1 MGMGAH
7 RMTLPEELADQGL
20 DRAELLI
27 ALPPDWKL
35 DHDSLQDE
43 RWYWPIRLL
52 KSLARLPGISDTWL
66 GWGHTVDN
74 QEPYADNTELS
85 GAILVVPQQV
95 DEEGFSCQLPGGE
108 EVNFYQLLPLYEDEM
123 EYKIQSGADSLLEL
137 YEGTSFI
144 VDPERPNL
152 LAENTPLTQ
161 DEIKDLLDRMDDAEW
176 HLQDLREKQLPV
188 EELTAYNHLA
198 IYLRWNLEHGRMS
211 EEFRSR
217 YKELMQQFA
226 ADPSGTDLRLFIR
239 DELGGILRHSMFD
252 EEGSAFSSYYY
263 GQNEAPYFPSDI
275 DDYALRRFG
284 PEEYFA
290 EKYQDETYLFIPFDE
305 VYYQDMAQLIQ
316 QRWEAWQ
323 QYEPSDEEPDEL
335 AQATMQ
341 YLGCDCEYF
350 PPMRDDDPITA
361 AYSYARRRGMEEGF
375 LPVLVVPSESLWE
388 TLILNSDPD
397 SDGAEDYG
405 FDPVRVAKYRKMAL
419 SAAPLDGKAILK
431 ARMEERIA
439 ELEENDIRREE
450 ESLGEMEGGE
460 PQDRFLSYWDYDTQR
475 TCPMILAKVPVK
487 QPWEIFAYLPFGGW
501 NDCPD
506 AAELMAVSR
515 TWAEQYGAVPA
526 VLTQDVLEYALPAP
540 VPAEQAM
547 ELAIRAVLPL
557 PGCWWNKGR
566 KRSPSA
572 GWPMCSTSRTSGT
585 SGGIDDF
592 LFSPSLNGKSIPPL
606 RWRYALFAGVQSRLS
621 PGAGLC
627 YNSHTG
633 HIPAQIIT
641 ARRLPCPGTATSKVR
656 STTPAENTACWTAA
670 SCRPS
675 PRNTTGLWICL
686 PVVSMWASM

>member
-1 MGMGAH
+1 M
-7 RMTLPEELADQGL
+7 
-20 DRAELLI
+20 
-27 ALPPDWKL
+27 
-35 DHDSLQDE
+35 
-43 RWYWPIRLL
+43 
-52 KSLARLPGISDTWL
+52 
-66 GWGHTVDN
+66 
-74 QEPYADNTELS
+74 
-85 GAILVVPQQV
+85 VPQQV

-123 EYKIQSGADSLLEL
+123 EYKIQSGANSLLEL

-152 LAENTPLTQ
+152 LAEDTPLTQ

-431 ARMEERIA
+431 ARIEERIA
-439 ELEENDIRREE
+439 ELEENNIRREE
-450 ESLGEMEGGE
+450 ILGEMEGGE
-460 PQDRFLSYWDYDTQR
+460 PQDRLLSYWDYDTQR
-475 TCPMILAKVPVK
+475 TCPMILANGPGKTT
-487 QPWEIFAYLPFGGW
+487 LG
-501 NDCPD
+501 DLC
-506 AAELMAVSR
+506 
-515 TWAEQYGAVPA
+515 
-526 VLTQDVLEYALPAP
+526 LPALRRLERLP
-540 VPAEQAM
+540 GCSGTHGSFPHLGRTVWRCAGCSHPGCAGICPACSGAGRTGNG
-547 ELAIRAVLPL
+547 ACHRAVLPL
-557 PGCWWNKGR
+557 PGCGGTGGGR
-566 KRSPSA
+566 GLHRLAGRCAPPVGQVVLLVGLMTSP
-572 GWPMCSTSRTSGT
+572 
-585 SGGIDDF
+585 F
-592 LFSPSLNGKSIPPL
+592 PL
-606 RWRYALFAGVQSRLS
+606 
-621 PGAGLC
+621 
-627 YNSHTG
+627 H
-633 HIPAQIIT
+633 
-641 ARRLPCPGTATSKVR
+641 
-656 STTPAENTACWTAA
+656 
-670 SCRPS
+670 
-675 PRNTTGLWICL
+675 
-686 PVVSMWASM
+686 